1 MSNPEGNENNNTYN
15 HIKYTDEK
23 YLTKKAIQSA
33 IFNAVK
39 AKTNINLVGNG
50 INDDTN
56 NDVDCINNNKTG
68 GPWSDAIWLK
78 TNDIT
83 TTTTNNDETTTTT
96 NQYVLGN
103 IYDYS
108 TREIGTYEN
117 NNQQETLNLSDN
129 VDNVKIK
136 TYKTITNEN
145 EETAETINNNI
156 LNISNTKLY
165 RIPMI
170 DGKFVLE
177 KMLYND
183 ISKQNLESII
193 NKLKFEVG
201 FTDDDIV
208 RPENIPDIEK
218 QRLMLCGYDIVETV
232 NNGNPSSKIYEYEK
246 ENPNDQTIYLSYTLN
261 NNTFSINTESS
272 GRTYIYYPDT
282 IYVRSIDTTYY
293 YKDGDNVKDNTDNVG
308 IEYSDDINKH
318 YTYTKYILA

>member
-246 ENPNDQTIYLSYTLN
+246 EHHCGCRSWRSHLPDRMRRRHQYFNRHTADSGGNNCNRNRCRRCRRN
-261 NNTFSINTESS
+261 NNHTEYHSS
-272 GRTYIYYPDT
+272 CHRA
-282 IYVRSIDTTYY
+282 
-293 YKDGDNVKDNTDNVG
+293 
-308 IEYSDDINKH
+308 SDDCCGNH
-318 YTYTKYILA
+318 NRFS

>member
-1 MSNPEGNENNNTYN
+1 MSNPGENENNNTYN

-23 YLTKKAIQSA
+23 YLTKKAIQTA

-50 INDDTN
+50 INDDTS
-56 NDVDCINNNKTG
+56 NDIECVNNNKTG

-83 TTTTNNDETTTTT
+83 TTTTNN
-96 NQYVLGN
+96 QYVLGN

-117 NNQQETLNLSDN
+117 NNQQEILNLSDN

-136 TYKTITNEN
+136 TYKTITSEN
-145 EETAETINNNI
+145 EETAETVNNNI
-156 LNISNTKLY
+156 LNISNTNLY

-201 FTDDDIV
+201 FTDDDITH
-208 RPENIPDIEK
+208 PENIPDIEK
-218 QRLMLCGYDIVETV
+218 QRLMLCGYDIVEAV
-232 NNGNPSSKIYEYEK
+232 NSGNLSSKIYEYEK

-261 NNTFSINTESS
+261 NNTFTINAESS

-282 IYVRSIDTTYY
+282 IYVRSVNTTYY
-293 YKDGDNVKDNTDNVG
+293 YKDDGNVKDNTDTTG
-308 IEYSDDINKH
+308 IPYNGDINKH